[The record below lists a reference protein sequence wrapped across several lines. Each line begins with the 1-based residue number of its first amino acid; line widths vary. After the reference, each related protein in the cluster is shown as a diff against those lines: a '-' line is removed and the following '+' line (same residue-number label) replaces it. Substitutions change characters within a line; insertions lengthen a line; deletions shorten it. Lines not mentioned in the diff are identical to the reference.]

1 MKTFKDLKSGDYVYT
16 ITTYVKESLIPPKL
30 EKLIVKKI
38 SHFNIDLLW
47 ASSGTSGPT
56 IHSADLDSTIY
67 SKGHYF
73 NYFSDIKIANKYY
86 IKECKKYLSGCLD
99 EAKRLEE
106 KLVDIL
112 SIHFEISEII
122 DNLKKED
129 NDEIII

>member
-1 MKTFKDLKSGDYVYT
+1 MKTFKDLKIGDYVYT
-16 ITTYVKESLIPPKL
+16 ITIFVKESLIPPKL

-38 SHFNIDLLW
+38 SHSNIDLLW

-56 IHSADLDSTIY
+56 INVDLDSTIY
-67 SKGHYF
+67 SDKYYF

-86 IKECKKYLSGCLD
+86 IEECKKYLSRSLD

-122 DNLKKED
+122 ENLEK
-129 NDEIII
+129 

>member
-1 MKTFKDLKSGDYVYT
+1 MKTFKDLKIGDYVYT
-16 ITTYVKESLIPPKL
+16 ITTFVKESLIPPKL

-38 SHFNIDLLW
+38 SHSNIDLLW

-56 IHSADLDSTIY
+56 INVDLDSTIY
-67 SKGHYF
+67 SDRYYF

-86 IKECKKYLSGCLD
+86 IEVCKKYLSRSLD

-122 DNLKKED
+122 ENLEKEGKG
-129 NDEIII
+129 